1 MLTKFHLLC
10 CLNKSDSDIEANNVS
25 QWRYTPNEPEIP
37 EEWSSDMFSP
47 PAYHTNVYQAAVH
60 SECSFPTVAKLQ
72 WPSDEKH
79 CSPRLTTLQCC
90 TVATCE
96 VDDGTTDCQS
106 YFVDSEHGANSY
118 AQNSNDEEP
127 RLAKDP
133 ASSRTAKRARTAY
146 TQSQLLELEKEFWY
160 SQYLC
165 RPRRI
170 EIAAALNLSEK
181 QIKVWF
187 QNRRMKFKRQRLNGT
202 VDPEPG
208 IIGSYL
214 EDTAFPHS
222 NQQRRCH
229 HSHSTYLPDRM
240 RFAYNAD
247 RIEKPTKVGKG
258 YTQISKLSGSEIET
272 EKNNPQEEHRN
283 CDFLP
288 EDVYSSA
295 ACTIE
300 SVHTNNENQMLYSSV
315 QTDGKKQL
323 LFVER
328 RLSSPW
334 MLTCGPNF
342 SVASECNR
350 QSDDECASQELTMC
364 PDQRQCR
371 QATRCTDTN
380 DRVDT
385 HNLANCWKI
394 PEQTETKTPK
404 QHSSHFEVPTNYCVD
419 HLTESWSS
427 SSLGSSAYIGTS
439 LDQAEC
445 ATKCSEQ
452 YPASDITRQESNVN
466 LNLWEKT
473 WRMVPYGT

>member
-1 MLTKFHLLC
+1 MLTKFHLLR
-10 CLNKSDSDIEANNVS
+10 CLNKSNLDIEANNVS

-47 PAYHTNVYQAAVH
+47 PAYHTNVYQNEVH
-60 SECSFPTVAKLQ
+60 SDCSFPTVAKLQ
-72 WPSDEKH
+72 WPSDGKH

-90 TVATCE
+90 TVATCDA
-96 VDDGTTDCQS
+96 DDGTTDCQS

-118 AQNSNDEEP
+118 AQTSNDEEP

-181 QIKVWF
+181 QIKVTTVLHNVYLCQIIHLNQIRMSGREFLNAMIQVWF

-214 EDTAFPHS
+214 EDTAFPHL

-240 RFAYNAD
+240 RSAYNAD

-258 YTQISKLSGSEIET
+258 YTQTSKLSGSEVET
-272 EKNNPQEEHRN
+272 EKKNPQEENRN
-283 CDFLP
+283 CDSPP

-295 ACTIE
+295 AIETEIE
-300 SVHTNNENQMLYSSV
+300 SLVDMRRHFSGENCVKNALNESAAIIEFYLI
-315 QTDGKKQL
+315 
-323 LFVER
+323 R
-328 RLSSPW
+328 HLSSEQFERYIFNNAKEYTTP
-334 MLTCGPNF
+334 LFLSEITCRGQF
-342 SVASECNR
+342 FK
-350 QSDDECASQELTMC
+350 L
-364 PDQRQCR
+364 
-371 QATRCTDTN
+371 
-380 DRVDT
+380 
-385 HNLANCWKI
+385 K
-394 PEQTETKTPK
+394 
-404 QHSSHFEVPTNYCVD
+404 
-419 HLTESWSS
+419 
-427 SSLGSSAYIGTS
+427 
-439 LDQAEC
+439 
-445 ATKCSEQ
+445 
-452 YPASDITRQESNVN
+452 
-466 LNLWEKT
+466 
-473 WRMVPYGT
+473 